1 MLFGHSNHLLV
12 EENYQRTRRRSKR
25 RGQKRKVD
33 TGNFDSQL
41 ITWLLASF
49 LGHTYDRS
57 ITVDGEEASL
67 MVYDIWEQV
76 GCRLSPGEPGETKL
90 EKGLA
95 GNYRAV
101 CAFVSPPGWGLLAA
115 WPLHGYGGCIRHC
128 VLNHGQGQL

>member
-1 MLFGHSNHLLV
+1 MLFEHSNHLLV
-12 EENYQRTRRRSKR
+12 DENYQRTQRRSR
-25 RGQKRKVD
+25 GCGQKKKVD

-76 GCRLSPGEPGETKL
+76 GCRLGHRERGEAKL

-95 GNYRAV
+95 RNYKV
-101 CAFVSPPGWGLLAA
+101 VYAFVSPPGWRLLAA
-115 WPLHGYGGCIRHC
+115 WPLHGHGGCICHC
-128 VLNHGQGQL
+128 VLNNGQGQL

>member
-1 MLFGHSNHLLV
+1 MLFEHSNHLLV
-12 EENYQRTRRRSKR
+12 EENYQRTRRRSGR
-25 RGQKRKVD
+25 RGQKKKVD

-76 GCRLSPGEPGETKL
+76 GRRLGHRERGEAML

-95 GNYRAV
+95 GNYRVV
-101 CAFVSPPGWGLLAA
+101 CPFVSPSGWGLLAA
-115 WPLHGYGGCIRHC
+115 RPLHGHGGCIRHC